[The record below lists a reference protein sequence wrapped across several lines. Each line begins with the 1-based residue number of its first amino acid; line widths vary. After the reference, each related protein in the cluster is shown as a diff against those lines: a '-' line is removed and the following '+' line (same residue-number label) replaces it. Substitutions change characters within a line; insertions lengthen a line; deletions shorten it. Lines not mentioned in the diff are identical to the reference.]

1 MNDDYPMRPGLQ
13 RYSAEHVRKTTWGDI
28 AEHEGGRWETVWHLS
43 FVEPHP
49 AAVIAIHS
57 NEEIGFEGTLHI
69 LENSAGEL
77 RVITDEEAMSPEYY
91 SPTYVCF
98 RIVND
103 DIAEIGTIQGLPR
116 DWYAPFRDRKTS

>member
-1 MNDDYPMRPGLQ
+1 MNDDYSMHPGLK
-13 RYSAEHVRKTTWGDI
+13 RYSAEHIRKTTWGDVTDL
-28 AEHEGGRWETVWHLS
+28 EGGRWETVWHLS

-49 AAVIAIHS
+49 VATIEIDS
-57 NEEIGFEGTLHI
+57 DDEIGFRGTLHI

-77 RVITDEEAMSPEYY
+77 RVVTDDEPMLPEYY

-98 RIVND
+98 RIVHD

-116 DWYAPFRDRKTS
+116 DWYAPFRDRTTS